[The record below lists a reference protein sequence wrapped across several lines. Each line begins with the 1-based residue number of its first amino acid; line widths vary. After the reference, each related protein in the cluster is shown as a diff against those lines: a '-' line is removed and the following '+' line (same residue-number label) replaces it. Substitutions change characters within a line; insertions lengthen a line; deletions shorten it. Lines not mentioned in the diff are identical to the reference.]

1 MPREL
6 IDVVLLGLLP
16 FTIFV
21 HLWSAPFTK
30 VEESFNI
37 QAIHDTL
44 IHGIPTRNAA
54 AFFNSYYDH
63 FTFPGPVPRT
73 FVGAVVMSGLTR
85 PLQIIMN
92 MLSSEDIDKFIF
104 QIATRGVLGLLNA
117 AALIQFKRAVDT
129 AYGKVAGRWYIILQA
144 SQFHVMFYA
153 SRTLPNM
160 FAFSIS
166 KSRHTKEHHPVLTM
180 SATLALSNLISAQAV
195 ATRTQKSSKRRR
207 LALYLLTAS
216 GIIFRS
222 EIAILLAMQTLYLLL
237 QGRTSLVKEVIP
249 AGLFGLVIGLG
260 VTVSV
265 DSYFWQRFP
274 LWPEWIGFVYNT
286 VQGKSSDWGVSPW
299 HYYFINA
306 IPRLLLNPTS
316 WSLCI
321 PLALVNRATRKT
333 SLDIMIPLL
342 AFVAIYSV
350 LPHKEWRFIIYII
363 PGLTGVA
370 AAGASWIWTRR
381 SKTLL
386 YRLLSLCLVCSTLLS
401 FAGSFGLLYL
411 SSLNYPGGEAL
422 TRLHEV
428 ATTAEKGQT
437 WVYMDNLACQTGVT
451 RFLEKGAGANFMY
464 DKTEN
469 QTTLLDPGFWQ
480 KFDYVLAEDPK
491 RIIGS
496 WEVVDTIHGYSGI
509 GLGKLSAEQDSAPLL
524 STRSVIVRP
533 LNKVLQMYNGVARSA
548 SQKLTGGRW
557 PIVKMEPKIYILKSQ

>member
-1 MPREL
+1 MPRKI
-6 IDVVLLGLLP
+6 IDVALVGLLP
-16 FTIFV
+16 LTILV
-21 HLWSAPFTK
+21 HLYLAPYTK

-54 AFFNSYYDH
+54 AFFKSHYDH

-85 PLQIIMN
+85 PLQIVLN
-92 MLSSEDIDKFIF
+92 MLSSGGVDKFTF
-104 QIATRGVLGLLNA
+104 QVAARGVLGLLNA
-117 AALIQFKRAVDT
+117 AALIQFKRAIDT
-129 AYGKVAGRWYIILQA
+129 AFGNVAGRWYILLQA

-160 FAFSIS
+160 FAFSI
-166 KSRHTKEHHPVLTM
+166 
-180 SATLALSNLISAQAV
+180 
-195 ATRTQKSSKRRR
+195 TRTQKSSKRRR

-222 EIAILLAMQTLYLLL
+222 EIAILLAMQTLYLMV
-237 QGRTSLVKEVIP
+237 QGRASLVNEVIP
-249 AGLFGLVIGLG
+249 AGVMGIIIGLG

-286 VQGKSSDWGVSPW
+286 IQGKSSDWGVSPW
-299 HYYFINA
+299 YFYFGNA
-306 IPRLLLNPTS
+306 IPRLLLNPIS
-316 WSLCI
+316 WSLCT

-386 YRLLSLCLVCSTLLS
+386 YRLLSLGLVVSTLLS
-401 FAGSFGLLYL
+401 FAGSLSLLYI

-422 TRLHEV
+422 TRLHELMPSGHQ
-428 ATTAEKGQT
+428 GQS

-451 RFLEKGAGANFMY
+451 RFLEKDAGSRFMY

-491 RIIGS
+491 RIIGR
-496 WEVVDTIHGYSGI
+496 WEVMDIVYGYSGI
-509 GLGKLSAEQDSAPLL
+509 GFGSLDAEQDSAPAIP
-524 STRSVIVRP
+524 TRGVVAQP
-533 LNKVLQMYNGVARSA
+533 LNMLIQIYNKVAHVA

-557 PIVKMEPKIYILKSQ
+557 PVVKMEPKIYILRSP

>member
-1 MPREL
+1 MSRQL
-6 IDVVLLGLLP
+6 IDVILVGLLP
-16 FTIFV
+16 LTIFV
-21 HLWSAPFTK
+21 HLYLAPYTK

-54 AFFNSYYDH
+54 AFFKSHYDH

-85 PLQIIMN
+85 PLQIVSN
-92 MLSSEDIDKFIF
+92 MLLSEGLDKSTF
-104 QIATRGVLGLLNA
+104 QIAARGVLGLLNA
-117 AALIQFKRAVDT
+117 AALIQFKRAIDT

-160 FAFSIS
+160 FAFSI
-166 KSRHTKEHHPVLTM
+166 T
-180 SATLALSNLISAQAV
+180 TLALSSLISAQAV

-207 LALYLLTAS
+207 LAFYLLTAS

-237 QGRTSLVKEVIP
+237 QGRTSLVNEVIP
-249 AGLFGLVIGLG
+249 AGLFGVIIGLG
-260 VTVSV
+260 ITVSV

-286 VQGKSSDWGVSPW
+286 IQGKSSNWGVSPW
-299 HYYFINA
+299 HYYFVNA
-306 IPRLLLNPTS
+306 IPRLLLNPIS
-316 WSLCI
+316 WALCI
-321 PLALVNRATRKT
+321 PLALVNRATRT
-333 SLDIMIPLL
+333 SSLDIMIPLL
-342 AFVAIYSV
+342 AFVAIYSI

-363 PGLTGVA
+363 PGITGVA

-386 YRLLSLCLVCSTLLS
+386 YRLLSLGLVGSTLLS
-401 FAGSFGLLYL
+401 FVGSLSLLYI
-411 SSLNYPGGEAL
+411 SSLNYAGGEAL

-428 ATTAEKGQT
+428 VPSGRQGQT

-451 RFLEKGAGANFMY
+451 RFLEKDAGSTFMY

-496 WEVVDTIHGYSGI
+496 WEVVDTVYGYSGI
-509 GLGKLSAEQDSAPLL
+509 GLGKLAADQDSAPPL
-524 STRSVIVRP
+524 SARGVVTQPINM
-533 LNKVLQMYNGVARSA
+533 LLQMYNKVARMA
-548 SQKLTGGRW
+548 SQKLTGGQW
-557 PIVKMEPKIYILKSQ
+557 PIIKMEPKIYILKSQ

>member
-6 IDVVLLGLLP
+6 IDVVLLGLIP

-92 MLSSEDIDKFIF
+92 MLSSEDIDKSIF

-117 AALIQFKRAVDT
+117 AALIQFKRAIDT

-160 FAFSIS
+160 FAFSI
-166 KSRHTKEHHPVLTM
+166 T
-180 SATLALSNLISAQAV
+180 TLALSNLISAQAV

-249 AGLFGLVIGLG
+249 AGFFGLVIGLG

-286 VQGKSSDWGVSPW
+286 IQGKSSDWGVSPW
-299 HYYFINA
+299 YYYFINA
-306 IPRLLLNPTS
+306 IPRLLLNPIS

-386 YRLLSLCLVCSTLLS
+386 YRLLSLGLVCSTLMS

-428 ATTAEKGQT
+428 AVSAETGQA

-451 RFLEKGAGANFMY
+451 RFLEKGAGSNFMY

-509 GLGKLSAEQDSAPLL
+509 GLGKLGAEQDSAPLL
-524 STRSVIVRP
+524 STRSVIARP
-533 LNKVLQMYNGVARSA
+533 LNKVLHMYNEVARTA

>member
-1 MPREL
+1 
-6 IDVVLLGLLP
+6 
-16 FTIFV
+16 
-21 HLWSAPFTK
+21 
-30 VEESFNI
+30 
-37 QAIHDTL
+37 
-44 IHGIPTRNAA
+44 
-54 AFFNSYYDH
+54 
-63 FTFPGPVPRT
+63 
-73 FVGAVVMSGLTR
+73 
-85 PLQIIMN
+85 
-92 MLSSEDIDKFIF
+92 
-104 QIATRGVLGLLNA
+104 
-117 AALIQFKRAVDT
+117 
-129 AYGKVAGRWYIILQA
+129 
-144 SQFHVMFYA
+144 MFYA

-166 KSRHTKEHHPVLTM
+166 KSAFTVDHLPHLTIL
-180 SATLALSNLISAQAV
+180 ATLALSNLVSAQAV
-195 ATRTQKSSKRRR
+195 AARTQKSSKRRR

-237 QGRTSLVKEVIP
+237 QGRASLVKEVIP
-249 AGLFGLVIGLG
+249 AGVLGVIIGLG

-286 VQGKSSDWGVSPW
+286 IQGKSSDWGVSPW
-299 HYYFINA
+299 HFYFGNA

-316 WSLCI
+316 WLLCI
-321 PLALVNRATRKT
+321 PLALVNRTTRKT

-381 SKTLL
+381 SKTFL
-386 YRLLSLCLVCSTLLS
+386 YRVLSLGLVGSTLLS
-401 FAGSFGLLYL
+401 SAGSLGLLYI

-422 TRLHEV
+422 TRLHEMV
-428 ATTAEKGQT
+428 PSSHQSQT

-451 RFLEKGAGANFMY
+451 RFLEKDAGSKFMY

-496 WEVVDTIHGYSGI
+496 WEVIDTVYGYSGI
-509 GLGKLSAEQDSAPLL
+509 GFGRLAVDQDSAPAFPA
-524 STRSVIVRP
+524 RGIVAQP
-533 LNKVLQMYNGVARSA
+533 LNILLQVYNNIARTA

-557 PIVKMEPKIYILKSQ
+557 PIVKMEPKIHILRSQ

>member
-1 MPREL
+1 MSRQL
-6 IDVVLLGLLP
+6 IDVILVGLLP
-16 FTIFV
+16 LTIFV
-21 HLWSAPFTK
+21 HLYLAPYTK

-54 AFFNSYYDH
+54 AFFKSHYDH

-85 PLQIIMN
+85 PLQIVSN
-92 MLSSEDIDKFIF
+92 MLLSEGLDKSTF
-104 QIATRGVLGLLNA
+104 QIAARGVLGLLNA
-117 AALIQFKRAVDT
+117 AALIQFKRAIDT

-160 FAFSIS
+160 FAFSI
-166 KSRHTKEHHPVLTM
+166 T
-180 SATLALSNLISAQAV
+180 TLALSSLISAQAV
-195 ATRTQKSSKRRR
+195 AARTQKSSKRRR

-237 QGRTSLVKEVIP
+237 QGRTSLVNEVIP
-249 AGLFGLVIGLG
+249 AGLFGVIIGLG
-260 VTVSV
+260 ITVSV

-286 VQGKSSDWGVSPW
+286 IQGKSSDWGVSPW
-299 HYYFINA
+299 HYYFVNA
-306 IPRLLLNPTS
+306 IPRLLLNPIS
-316 WSLCI
+316 WALCI
-321 PLALVNRATRKT
+321 PLALVNRATRT
-333 SLDIMIPLL
+333 SSLDIMIPLL
-342 AFVAIYSV
+342 AFVAIYSI
-350 LPHKEWRFIIYII
+350 LPHKEWRFVIYII
-363 PGLTGVA
+363 PGITGVA

-386 YRLLSLCLVCSTLLS
+386 YRLLSLGLVGSTLLS
-401 FAGSFGLLYL
+401 FVGSLSLLYV

-428 ATTAEKGQT
+428 VPSGRQGQT

-451 RFLEKGAGANFMY
+451 RFLEKDAGSTFMY

-496 WEVVDTIHGYSGI
+496 WEVVDTVYGYSGI
-509 GLGKLSAEQDSAPLL
+509 GLGRLAADQDSAPPL
-524 STRSVIVRP
+524 SARGVVTQPINM
-533 LNKVLQMYNGVARSA
+533 LLQMYNKVARMA

-557 PIVKMEPKIYILKSQ
+557 PIIKMEPKIYILKSQ

>member
-1 MPREL
+1 MARQL
-6 IDVVLLGLLP
+6 IDLMLVGVLPL
-16 FTIFV
+16 TILV
-21 HLWSAPFTK
+21 HLYLAPYTK

-54 AFFNSYYDH
+54 AFFRSHYDH

-92 MLSSEDIDKFIF
+92 LLSSEGLDKFTY
-104 QIATRGVLGLLNA
+104 QIAARGVLGLINA
-117 AALIQFKRAVDT
+117 AALAHFKRAIDT
-129 AYGKVAGRWYIILQA
+129 AFGNVAGRWYIVLQA

-160 FAFSIS
+160 FAFSI
-166 KSRHTKEHHPVLTM
+166 T
-180 SATLALSNLISAQAV
+180 TLALSSLISAQAV
-195 ATRTQKSSKRRR
+195 ATRVF
-207 LALYLLTAS
+207 
-216 GIIFRS
+216 GII
-222 EIAILLAMQTLYLLL
+222 
-237 QGRTSLVKEVIP
+237 
-249 AGLFGLVIGLG
+249 IGLG

-299 HYYFINA
+299 HYYFVNA
-306 IPRLLLNPTS
+306 FPRLLLNPIT
-316 WSLCI
+316 WLFCI

-386 YRLLSLCLVCSTLLS
+386 YRFLSLALVGSTILS
-401 FAGSFGLLYL
+401 FTTSLGLLYI

-428 ATTAEKGQT
+428 VSSGHDGQT

-451 RFLEKGAGANFMY
+451 RFLEKNAASAFKY
-464 DKTEN
+464 DKTEDE
-469 QTTLLDPGFWQ
+469 TTLLDPAFWQ
-480 KFDYVLAEDPK
+480 KFNYVLTEDPK

-496 WEVVDTIHGYSGI
+496 WEIVDTIYGYSGVGI
-509 GLGKLSAEQDSAPLL
+509 GNLAEKEDSVPAL
-524 STRSVIVRP
+524 STRSLIAQP
-533 LNKVLQMYNGVARSA
+533 LNKGLQVYNQVARTV

-557 PIVKMEPKIYILKSQ
+557 PVVKMEPKIYILKSQ

>member
-1 MPREL
+1 MARQL
-6 IDVVLLGLLP
+6 IDLVLVGVLPLTILL
-16 FTIFV
+16 
-21 HLWSAPFTK
+21 HLYLAPYTK

-44 IHGIPTRNAA
+44 IHGIPTRDAA
-54 AFFNSYYDH
+54 AFFDSHYDH
-63 FTFPGPVPRT
+63 TTFPGPVPRT

-85 PLQIIMN
+85 PLQIVLN
-92 MLSSEDIDKFIF
+92 KLSSEGVDKFTY
-104 QIATRGVLGLLNA
+104 QIAARGVLGLINA
-117 AALIQFKRAVDT
+117 AALAHFRRAIDT
-129 AYGKVAGRWYIILQA
+129 AFGNVAGRWYIILQA

-160 FAFSIS
+160 FAFSI
-166 KSRHTKEHHPVLTM
+166 TI
-180 SATLALSNLISAQAV
+180 LALSSLISAQAV
-195 ATRTQKSSKRRR
+195 ATRTLKSSKRRR

-222 EIAILLAMQTLYLLL
+222 EIAILLAVQTLYLLL
-237 QGRTSLVKEVIP
+237 QGRTSLIREVIP
-249 AGLFGLVIGLG
+249 AGLLGVIIGLG

-286 VQGKSSDWGVSPW
+286 IQGKSSDWGVSPW
-299 HYYFINA
+299 HYYFVNA
-306 IPRLLLNPTS
+306 IPRLLLNPIT
-316 WSLCI
+316 WTLCI

-333 SLDIMIPLL
+333 SLDIMLPLV

-386 YRLLSLCLVCSTLLS
+386 YRVLSLALVGSTLLS
-401 FAGSFGLLYL
+401 FVTSLGLLYI

-422 TRLHEV
+422 ARLHEV
-428 ATTAEKGQT
+428 APSTQSGQT

-451 RFLEKGAGANFMY
+451 RFLEKNAESTFKY
-464 DKTEN
+464 DKTEDEKA
-469 QTTLLDPGFWQ
+469 LLDPAFWQ
-480 KFDYVLAEDPK
+480 KFTYVLAEDPK

-496 WEVVDTIHGYSGI
+496 WEVVDTIYGYSGV
-509 GLGKLSAEQDSAPLL
+509 GVDNLAEEQDSAPALAAR
-524 STRSVIVRP
+524 TAIARP
-533 LNKVLQMYNGVARSA
+533 LNKGLQVYNWIARTA

-557 PIVKMEPKIYILKSQ
+557 PVVKMEPKIYILRSQ